1 MDYKDLDIN
10 QRINLKGMLV
20 AFQRIAVKD
29 WQKKIEKNVYRKR
42 GTLITTRDGYAANRI
57 RIRTG
62 ALRRDW
68 QTSLIQTAAGLSTA
82 RFEFPLHGRFNDM
95 GVGKGV
101 SFTDQQYGRS
111 RYGRRLGDAPGRKP
125 TRWYSKTKAYS
136 QKKLSELLAK
146 RYGIGLV
153 QFVENQL
160 TFRVGI
166 NL

>member
-1 MDYKDLDIN
+1 MNYKDLDIN
-10 QRINLKGMLV
+10 QRINLKGMLT
-20 AFQRIAVKD
+20 AFQRFAVKD
-29 WQKKIEKNVYRKR
+29 WKKKLDEKVYKTR
-42 GTLITTRDGYAANRI
+42 GTRYVTARGRKASRI

-62 ALRRDW
+62 ALKRDW

-82 RFEFPLHGRFNDM
+82 RFEFPMHGRFNDM

-111 RYGRRLGDAPGRKP
+111 RYGRRLGDTPGRKP

-136 QKKLSELLAK
+136 QKRLSELLVK
-146 RYGIGLV
+146 RYGLGLV

-160 TFRVGI
+160 TVRVGI